1 MDYLKLA
8 DEYLELLKIVKN
20 AINFTQLYNFSNGEN
35 SLLVLLSKK
44 GTVENVGN
52 LAKKLDVVPSRV
64 TAIVSSL
71 EKKGYIIKFQ
81 DKDDKRMH
89 YVTLSEKGELFLAES
104 FLKVRSDFAEVLKR
118 ADYNDL
124 LELKTALEKV
134 LKNN

>member
-1 MDYLKLA
+1 MNVQPCSISKSNT
-8 DEYLELLKIVKN
+8 N
-20 AINFTQLYNFSNGEN
+20 AVNF
-35 SLLVLLSKK
+35 K
-44 GTVENVGN
+44 
-52 LAKKLDVVPSRV
+52 
-64 TAIVSSL
+64 SS
-71 EKKGYIIKFQ
+71 
-81 DKDDKRMH
+81 

>member
-89 YVTLSEKGELFLAES
+89 I
-104 FLKVRSDFAEVLKR
+104 
-118 ADYNDL
+118 
-124 LELKTALEKV
+124 
-134 LKNN
+134 